1 VNSDRARYVVRGCIS
16 HITGKRRF
24 TPGMRAN
31 GGTALT
37 AGGPLADGLTGS
49 VVTAVREALRP
60 APVNI
65 RRAADPVGMGVVTDD
80 PAAAAPII
88 AQLRARPE
96 LGVRHV
102 PPHRGDVILALAT
115 TLSGGMLAELTS
127 LARQAGHPAQC
138 VVLVADPI
146 REALLGPLISCG
158 VVSILPWRGITAEL
172 VAQAVLASHAG
183 RAILPSTVARWL
195 VDEARLTRPEPAVAA
210 GAGPGPGGLSERELD
225 VLRLLADGQDTAQI
239 AARLRYS
246 ERTIKKIL
254 QDLTTRL
261 QLRNRTHAV
270 SYALRIGA
278 I

>member
-1 VNSDRARYVVRGCIS
+1 VRTPIP
-16 HITGKRRF
+16 TGDAWERRD
-24 TPGMRAN
+24 
-31 GGTALT
+31 TADGWR
-37 AGGPLADGLTGS
+37 AGGGLTGS
-49 VVTAVREALRP
+49 VVAVREALRQ

-88 AQLRARPE
+88 ARLRARPE

-102 PPHRGDVILALAT
+102 LPPRRADVILALAT
-115 TLSGGMLAELTS
+115 TLSGGLLAELTS
-127 LARQAGHPAQC
+127 LAGQAGSPGQC

-146 REALLGPLISCG
+146 RESLLGPLIGCG
-158 VVSILPWRGITAEL
+158 VVSILPWRGVTAEL

-195 VDEARLTRPEPAVAA
+195 VDEARLTRHEPAVAA
-210 GAGPGPGGLSERELD
+210 GPGPDGLSEREIG

-239 AARLRYS
+239 AAHLRYS

>member
-1 VNSDRARYVVRGCIS
+1 
-16 HITGKRRF
+16 
-24 TPGMRAN
+24 
-31 GGTALT
+31 
-37 AGGPLADGLTGS
+37 
-49 VVTAVREALRP
+49 LRQ

-80 PAAAAPII
+80 PAVAAPIV

-102 PPHRGDVILALAT
+102 LPPRRGDVILALAT
-115 TLSGGMLAELTS
+115 SLNGGLLAELTS
-127 LARQAGHPAQC
+127 LAGHGGNPAPC

-146 REALLGPLISCG
+146 RESLLGPLIGCG
-158 VVSILPWRGITAEL
+158 VVSILPWRGVTAEL

-183 RAILPSTVARWL
+183 RALLPSTVARWL
-195 VDEARLTRPEPAVAA
+195 VDESRLTRHRPGA
-210 GAGPGPGGLSERELD
+210 GACARPGPGGLSDREID

>member
-1 VNSDRARYVVRGCIS
+1 
-16 HITGKRRF
+16 
-24 TPGMRAN
+24 M
-31 GGTALT
+31 LT
-37 AGGPLADGLTGS
+37 AGGPAADGLTGS
-49 VVTAVREALRP
+49 VVTAVREALRQ
-60 APVNI
+60 APVSI

-80 PAAAAPII
+80 PAAATPII

-102 PPHRGDVILALAT
+102 LPSHRGDVILALAT
-115 TLSGGMLAELTS
+115 TLSGGLLAELTS
-127 LARQAGHPAQC
+127 LAGQAGNPAQC

-146 REALLGPLISCG
+146 REALLGPLIGCG
-158 VVSILPWRGITAEL
+158 VVSILPWRGLTAEL
-172 VAQAVLASHAG
+172 VAQAVQASHAG

-195 VDEARLTRPEPAVAA
+195 VDEARLTRHEPTAAA
-210 GAGPGPGGLSERELD
+210 GAGPGPGDLSEREID

>member
-1 VNSDRARYVVRGCIS
+1 MG
-16 HITGKRRF
+16 
-24 TPGMRAN
+24 
-31 GGTALT
+31 AL
-37 AGGPLADGLTGS
+37 GQLLN
-49 VVTAVREALRP
+49 L
-60 APVNI
+60 
-65 RRAADPVGMGVVTDD
+65 D
-80 PAAAAPII
+80 PAALGLIV
-88 AQLRARPE
+88 LRTATVYVVLLLLLRLAGKRE
-96 LGVRHV
+96 LGQLTTFDLV
-102 PPHRGDVILALAT
+102 VILVISNAVQNAMVGPDTSLN
-115 TLSGGMLAELTS
+115 GGLLAELTS
-127 LARQAGHPAQC
+127 LAGHGGNPAPC

-146 REALLGPLISCG
+146 RESLLGPLIGCG
-158 VVSILPWRGITAEL
+158 VVSILPWRGVTAEL

-183 RAILPSTVARWL
+183 RALLPSTVARWL
-195 VDEARLTRPEPAVAA
+195 VDESRLTRHRPGA
-210 GAGPGPGGLSERELD
+210 GACARPGPGGLSDREID

>member
-1 VNSDRARYVVRGCIS
+1 
-16 HITGKRRF
+16 
-24 TPGMRAN
+24 M
-31 GGTALT
+31 
-37 AGGPLADGLTGS
+37 
-49 VVTAVREALRP
+49 TAVREALRP
-60 APVNI
+60 APVSI

-80 PAAAAPII
+80 PAAATPII

-102 PPHRGDVILALAT
+102 LPPHRADVILALAT

-127 LARQAGHPAQC
+127 LAGPAGSPAPC
-138 VVLVADPI
+138 VVLVAGPI

-158 VVSILPWRGITAEL
+158 VVSILPWRGVTAEL

-195 VDEARLTRPEPAVAA
+195 VDGARLTRHEPIPATA
-210 GAGPGPGGLSERELD
+210 GVGPGPGDLSEREID

>member
-1 VNSDRARYVVRGCIS
+1 
-16 HITGKRRF
+16 
-24 TPGMRAN
+24 
-31 GGTALT
+31 
-37 AGGPLADGLTGS
+37 
-49 VVTAVREALRP
+49 
-60 APVNI
+60 
-65 RRAADPVGMGVVTDD
+65 MGVVTDD
-80 PAAAAPII
+80 PAAATPII

-102 PPHRGDVILALAT
+102 LPPHRGDVILALAT
-115 TLSGGMLAELTS
+115 TLNGSLLAELTS
-127 LARQAGHPAQC
+127 LTSLAGQAGHPAQC

-146 REALLGPLISCG
+146 REALLGPLIGCG
-158 VVSILPWRGITAEL
+158 VVSILPWRGVTAEL

-195 VDEARLTRPEPAVAA
+195 VDEARLTRHEPAAAA
-210 GAGPGPGGLSERELD
+210 GAGAGAGGLSEREID

-246 ERTIKKIL
+246 ERTIKKTL

>member
-1 VNSDRARYVVRGCIS
+1 
-16 HITGKRRF
+16 
-24 TPGMRAN
+24 
-31 GGTALT
+31 
-37 AGGPLADGLTGS
+37 
-49 VVTAVREALRP
+49 
-60 APVNI
+60 
-65 RRAADPVGMGVVTDD
+65 
-80 PAAAAPII
+80 
-88 AQLRARPE
+88 
-96 LGVRHV
+96 
-102 PPHRGDVILALAT
+102 
-115 TLSGGMLAELTS
+115 MLAELTS
-127 LARQAGHPAQC
+127 LAGQAGHEAQC

-158 VVSILPWRGITAEL
+158 VVSILPWRGVTAEL

-195 VDEARLTRPEPAVAA
+195 VEEARLTRPEPAA
-210 GAGPGPGGLSERELD
+210 GAGPGPGGLSEREID

>member
-1 VNSDRARYVVRGCIS
+1 
-16 HITGKRRF
+16 
-24 TPGMRAN
+24 
-31 GGTALT
+31 
-37 AGGPLADGLTGS
+37 
-49 VVTAVREALRP
+49 
-60 APVNI
+60 VNI

-80 PAAAAPII
+80 PAVAAPIV

-102 PPHRGDVILALAT
+102 LPPRRGDVILALAT
-115 TLSGGMLAELTS
+115 SLNGGLLAELTS
-127 LARQAGHPAQC
+127 LAGHGGNPAPC

-146 REALLGPLISCG
+146 RESLLGPLIGCG
-158 VVSILPWRGITAEL
+158 VVSILPWRGVTAEL

-183 RAILPSTVARWL
+183 RALLPSTVARWL
-195 VDEARLTRPEPAVAA
+195 VDESRLTRHRPGA
-210 GAGPGPGGLSERELD
+210 GACARPGPGGLSDREID

>member
-1 VNSDRARYVVRGCIS
+1 
-16 HITGKRRF
+16 
-24 TPGMRAN
+24 M
-31 GGTALT
+31 
-37 AGGPLADGLTGS
+37 
-49 VVTAVREALRP
+49 
-60 APVNI
+60 NI

-80 PAAAAPII
+80 PAVAAPIV

-102 PPHRGDVILALAT
+102 LPPRRGDVILALAT
-115 TLSGGMLAELTS
+115 SLNGGLLAELTS
-127 LARQAGHPAQC
+127 LAGHGGNPAPC

-146 REALLGPLISCG
+146 RESLLGPLIGCG
-158 VVSILPWRGITAEL
+158 VVSILPWRGVTAEL

-183 RAILPSTVARWL
+183 RALLPSTVARWL
-195 VDEARLTRPEPAVAA
+195 VDESRLTRHRPGA
-210 GAGPGPGGLSERELD
+210 GACARPGPGGLSDREID

>member
-1 VNSDRARYVVRGCIS
+1 
-16 HITGKRRF
+16 
-24 TPGMRAN
+24 M
-31 GGTALT
+31 
-37 AGGPLADGLTGS
+37 
-49 VVTAVREALRP
+49 TAVREALRP
-60 APVNI
+60 APVRI
-65 RRAADPVGMGVVTDD
+65 RRAADPVGVGVVTDD
-80 PAAAAPII
+80 PAAATPII

-102 PPHRGDVILALAT
+102 LPPHRADVILALAT

-127 LARQAGHPAQC
+127 LAGPAGNPAQC

-158 VVSILPWRGITAEL
+158 VVSILPWRGVTAEL

-195 VDEARLTRPEPAVAA
+195 VDGARLTRHEPIPATA
-210 GAGPGPGGLSERELD
+210 GAGPGPGDLSEREID

>member
-1 VNSDRARYVVRGCIS
+1 
-16 HITGKRRF
+16 
-24 TPGMRAN
+24 MREN
-31 GGTALT
+31 GGTVLT
-37 AGGPLADGLTGS
+37 AGGPAARGLTGS
-49 VVTAVREALRP
+49 IVTAVREALRQ
-60 APVNI
+60 APVNV
-65 RRAADPVGMGVVTDD
+65 RRVADPVGVGVVTDD

-96 LGVRHV
+96 LGVRHML
-102 PPHRGDVILALAT
+102 PPHQADVILVLAT
-115 TLSGGMLAELTS
+115 ALSGSLLADLTS
-127 LARQAGHPAQC
+127 LSGQAGNPAQC
-138 VVLVADPI
+138 IVLVADPI
-146 REALLGPLISCG
+146 RESLLGPLIGCG
-158 VVSILPWRGITAEL
+158 VVSILPWRGVTAEL

-195 VDEARLTRPEPAVAA
+195 VDEARLTRHETAA
-210 GAGPGPGGLSERELD
+210 APGPGPGPAGLSEREID
-225 VLRLLADGQDTAQI
+225 VLRLLAEGQDTAQI

>member
-1 VNSDRARYVVRGCIS
+1 
-16 HITGKRRF
+16 
-24 TPGMRAN
+24 MREN

-37 AGGPLADGLTGS
+37 AGGPAAGGLTGS

-65 RRAADPVGMGVVTDD
+65 RRAADPVGVGVVTDD

-88 AQLRARPE
+88 AQLRVRPE

-102 PPHRGDVILALAT
+102 LPPHRADVILALAT
-115 TLSGGMLAELTS
+115 TLSGGMLADLTRSS
-127 LARQAGHPAQC
+127 LAGQAGNPAQC

-146 REALLGPLISCG
+146 RESLLGPLISCG
-158 VVSILPWRGITAEL
+158 VVSILPWRGVTAEL

-195 VDEARLTRPEPAVAA
+195 VEEARLTRHESATAA
-210 GAGPGPGGLSERELD
+210 GAGPGPGGLSEREID

>member
-1 VNSDRARYVVRGCIS
+1 
-16 HITGKRRF
+16 
-24 TPGMRAN
+24 
-31 GGTALT
+31 
-37 AGGPLADGLTGS
+37 
-49 VVTAVREALRP
+49 
-60 APVNI
+60 
-65 RRAADPVGMGVVTDD
+65 
-80 PAAAAPII
+80 
-88 AQLRARPE
+88 
-96 LGVRHV
+96 
-102 PPHRGDVILALAT
+102 
-115 TLSGGMLAELTS
+115 
-127 LARQAGHPAQC
+127 
-138 VVLVADPI
+138 VADPI

-158 VVSILPWRGITAEL
+158 VVSILPWRGVTAEL

-195 VDEARLTRPEPAVAA
+195 VEEARLTRPEPAA
-210 GAGPGPGGLSERELD
+210 GAGPGPGGLSEREID

>member
-1 VNSDRARYVVRGCIS
+1 
-16 HITGKRRF
+16 
-24 TPGMRAN
+24 
-31 GGTALT
+31 
-37 AGGPLADGLTGS
+37 
-49 VVTAVREALRP
+49 LRQ

-65 RRAADPVGMGVVTDD
+65 RRIADPVGVGVVTDD

-88 AQLRARPE
+88 TQLRARPE
-96 LGVRHV
+96 LGVRHML
-102 PPHRGDVILALAT
+102 PPHQADVILALAT
-115 TLSGGMLAELTS
+115 SLSGGLLADLTS
-127 LARQAGHPAQC
+127 LNSLAGQAGNPAQC
-138 VVLVADPI
+138 IVLVADPI
-146 REALLGPLISCG
+146 RESLLGPLIGCG
-158 VVSILPWRGITAEL
+158 VVSILPWRGVTAEL
-172 VAQAVLASHAG
+172 VAQAVLASYAG

-195 VDEARLTRPEPAVAA
+195 VDEARMTRHEPATA
-210 GAGPGPGGLSERELD
+210 AGPGPGGLSEREID

>member
-1 VNSDRARYVVRGCIS
+1 
-16 HITGKRRF
+16 
-24 TPGMRAN
+24 MRAN

-37 AGGPLADGLTGS
+37 AGGPAADGLTGS

-65 RRAADPVGMGVVTDD
+65 RRAADPVGVGVVTDD
-80 PAAAAPII
+80 PAAAAPIVG
-88 AQLRARPE
+88 QLRVRPE

-102 PPHRGDVILALAT
+102 LPPHRGDVILALAT

-127 LARQAGHPAQC
+127 LAGQAGHGAQC

-158 VVSILPWRGITAEL
+158 VVSILPWRGVTAEL

-183 RAILPSTVARWL
+183 RAILPSTVARL
-195 VDEARLTRPEPAVAA
+195 LAVETRLTRHEPTAAA
-210 GAGPGPGGLSERELD
+210 GATAGPGPGGLSEREID

>member
-1 VNSDRARYVVRGCIS
+1 
-16 HITGKRRF
+16 
-24 TPGMRAN
+24 MRAN

-37 AGGPLADGLTGS
+37 AGGPAADGLTGS

-102 PPHRGDVILALAT
+102 LPAHRGDVILALAT

-127 LARQAGHPAQC
+127 LAGQAGHEAQC

-158 VVSILPWRGITAEL
+158 VVSILPWRGVTAEL

-195 VDEARLTRPEPAVAA
+195 VEEARLTRPEPAA
-210 GAGPGPGGLSERELD
+210 GAGPGPGGLSEREID

>member
-1 VNSDRARYVVRGCIS
+1 V
-16 HITGKRRF
+16 
-24 TPGMRAN
+24 
-31 GGTALT
+31 
-37 AGGPLADGLTGS
+37 LTGS
-49 VVTAVREALRP
+49 VVTAVREALRQ
-60 APVNI
+60 APVNF
-65 RRAADPVGMGVVTDD
+65 RRVADPVGVGVVTDD

-96 LGVRHV
+96 LGVRHLLA
-102 PPHRGDVILALAT
+102 PHQADVILALAT
-115 TLSGGMLAELTS
+115 TLSGGLLAELTS
-127 LARQAGHPAQC
+127 LNSVAGQAGNPAQC
-138 VVLVADPI
+138 IVLVADPI
-146 REALLGPLISCG
+146 RESLLGPLIGCG
-158 VVSILPWRGITAEL
+158 VVSILPWRGVTAEL

-183 RAILPSTVARWL
+183 RALLPSTVARWL
-195 VDEARLTRPEPAVAA
+195 VDEARLTRYRPAAAA
-210 GAGPGPGGLSERELD
+210 GEGPGPGPGGLSEREID

>member
-1 VNSDRARYVVRGCIS
+1 
-16 HITGKRRF
+16 
-24 TPGMRAN
+24 MRAS

-37 AGGPLADGLTGS
+37 AGGPAADGLTGS
-49 VVTAVREALRP
+49 VVTAVREALRQ
-60 APVNI
+60 APVSI

-80 PAAAAPII
+80 PAAATPIV

-102 PPHRGDVILALAT
+102 LPPRRGDVILALAT

-127 LARQAGHPAQC
+127 LAGQAGNPAQC

-158 VVSILPWRGITAEL
+158 VVSILPWRGVTAEL

-195 VDEARLTRPEPAVAA
+195 VDEARVTRHEPAAAA
-210 GAGPGPGGLSERELD
+210 GAGPGPGGLSEREID

>member
-1 VNSDRARYVVRGCIS
+1 
-16 HITGKRRF
+16 
-24 TPGMRAN
+24 
-31 GGTALT
+31 
-37 AGGPLADGLTGS
+37 
-49 VVTAVREALRP
+49 LRQ

-80 PAAAAPII
+80 PAVAAPIV

-102 PPHRGDVILALAT
+102 LPPHRGDVILALAT
-115 TLSGGMLAELTS
+115 SLNGGLLAELTS
-127 LARQAGHPAQC
+127 LAGHGGNPAPC

-146 REALLGPLISCG
+146 RESLLGPLIGCG
-158 VVSILPWRGITAEL
+158 VVSILPWRGVTAEL

-183 RAILPSTVARWL
+183 RALLPSTVARWL
-195 VDEARLTRPEPAVAA
+195 VDESRLTRHRPGA
-210 GAGPGPGGLSERELD
+210 GACARPGPGGLSDREID

>member
-1 VNSDRARYVVRGCIS
+1 MNVRRI
-16 HITGKRRF
+16 
-24 TPGMRAN
+24 
-31 GGTALT
+31 
-37 AGGPLADGLTGS
+37 
-49 VVTAVREALRP
+49 
-60 APVNI
+60 PVNL
-65 RRAADPVGMGVVTDD
+65 RRGADPVGVGVVTDD
-80 PAAAAPII
+80 PAAAAPVL

-96 LGVRHV
+96 LGVRPV
-102 PPHRGDVILALAT
+102 PPQQADVILALAG
-115 TLSGGMLAELTS
+115 TLTGGLLAELTS
-127 LARQAGHPAQC
+127 LATRANSDGPC
-138 VVLVADPI
+138 IVLVADPI
-146 REALLGPLISCG
+146 RESLLGPLIGCG

-172 VAQAVLASHAG
+172 IAQAVLASHAG

-195 VDEARLTRPEPAVAA
+195 VDEARLTRYEPATAA
-210 GAGPGPGGLSERELD
+210 GQGPAGLTEREIH

-254 QDLTTRL
+254 QDVTTRL